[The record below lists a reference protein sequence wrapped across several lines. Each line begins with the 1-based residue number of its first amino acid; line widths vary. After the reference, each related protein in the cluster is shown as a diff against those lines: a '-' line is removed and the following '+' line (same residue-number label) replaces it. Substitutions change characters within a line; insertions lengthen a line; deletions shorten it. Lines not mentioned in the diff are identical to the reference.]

1 VIRNTAG
8 ENVSSFFKAVKKVD
22 GKLTVTAKEVTIK
35 TGSAKKEYDGKPLT
49 KDEATI
55 TGLVG
60 GEKATV
66 IATGSQTDV
75 GSSKNT
81 YEITWGIVN
90 KDNYIVKE
98 DIGTLV
104 VTKNNSEIIAG
115 ARKVITGIN
124 VAQYLMVE
132 PIITELLEVLPKPIA
147 KETFEK
153 ICLDIGTNIERFY
166 EPGEAN
172 NVLETAVH
180 HNREILRKLGI
191 PERNFHKYGA
201 EWPEE
206 VYTISKGAGK

>member
-1 VIRNTAG
+1 MANNILLRQ
-8 ENVSSFFKAVKKVD
+8 
-22 GKLTVTAKEVTIK
+22 GKGDMMNRKLE
-35 TGSAKKEYDGKPLT
+35 ELYN
-49 KDEATI
+49 
-55 TGLVG
+55 
-60 GEKATV
+60 ATV
-66 IATGSQTDV
+66 NDFG
-75 GSSKNT
+75 K
-81 YEITWGIVN
+81 VN
-90 KDNYIVKE
+90 IS
-98 DIGTLV
+98 GF
-104 VTKNNSEIIAG
+104 TKSNSEIIAG

-132 PIITELLEVLPKPIA
+132 PIITNLLEVLPKPIA

-206 VYTISKGAGK
+206 VYTISKGAGNK

>member
-1 VIRNTAG
+1 MAN
-8 ENVSSFFKAVKKVD
+8 NVLLRR
-22 GKLTVTAKEVTIK
+22 G
-35 TGSAKKEYDGKPLT
+35 TG
-49 KDEATI
+49 DEMNRT
-55 TGLVG
+55 L
-60 GEKATV
+60 EDLYNTV
-66 IATGSQTDV
+66 I
-75 GSSKNT
+75 
-81 YEITWGIVN
+81 
-90 KDNYIVKE
+90 KDFGQANL
-98 DIGTLV
+98 GGF
-104 VTKNNSEIIAG
+104 TKNKSEIIAG

-206 VYTISKGAGK
+206 VYTISKGENNGRTY